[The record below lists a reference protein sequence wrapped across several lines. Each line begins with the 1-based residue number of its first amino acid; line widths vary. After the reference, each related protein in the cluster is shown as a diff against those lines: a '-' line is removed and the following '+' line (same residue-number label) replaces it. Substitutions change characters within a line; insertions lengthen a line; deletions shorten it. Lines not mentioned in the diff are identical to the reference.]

1 MARLTKD
8 TLFKA
13 QPPRAE
19 TAMDKT
25 TRVVREIMDGEAE
38 KRQVKMQ
45 RLRAAR
51 LEREANTPPPEPKT
65 PATRSRKKAPV
76 KAATQS

>member
-1 MARLTKD
+1 MARLTKE

-25 TRVVREIMDGEAE
+25 TRIVRDIIDGEAE
-38 KRQVKMQ
+38 QRQIKMQ

-51 LEREANTPPPEPKT
+51 LEREANTP
-65 PATRSRKKAPV
+65 AAPV
-76 KAATQS
+76 KTPVRRARKAATTTQS

>member
-1 MARLTKD
+1 MARLTKE

-25 TRVVREIMDGEAE
+25 TRIVRGIIDDEAE
-38 KRQVKMQ
+38 QRRLKMQ

-51 LEREANTPPPEPKT
+51 LEREAHT
-65 PATRSRKKAPV
+65 PAQPPAKPRRAKT
-76 KAATQS
+76 AASATTPK

>member
-1 MARLTKD
+1 MARPTKE

-19 TAMDKT
+19 TAMEKT
-25 TRVVREIMDGEAE
+25 TRVVRGMLDEETE
-38 KRQVKMQ
+38 KRQLKMK

-51 LEREANTPPPEPKT
+51 LEREANTPAEPPK
-65 PATRSRKKAPV
+65 AAKSRKKAPA
-76 KAATQS
+76 KTTAKT